1 MYGLADASRYWQL
14 SAREKL
20 LKLGAKISS
29 IDTGPVYWR
38 ANNTLIGILA
48 HYVDDMI
55 WGGNKYFNGT
65 IIAKLKEI
73 FNFGP
78 EKMEA
83 FTYIGIRL
91 KQNSDFSIKIDLNSC
106 IASIQEIVLSKERMK
121 DRKSSTL
128 TPSEKTLYRSTVGQ
142 LNWVAGI

>member
-1 MYGLADASRYWQL
+1 
-14 SAREKL
+14 
-20 LKLGAKISS
+20 
-29 IDTGPVYWR
+29 
-38 ANNTLIGILA
+38 
-48 HYVDDMI
+48 MI